1 MASKLQIITEMFNRE
16 ILKVA
21 GSYEDWTSFL
31 RCASNNFKYDFADQ
45 VLIYAQRPDA
55 TACAEIEVW
64 NKRMNRWVNRGATGI
79 ALLDYSGN
87 SQKLRYVFDVSDT
100 NSYYG
105 YEVPRWKVKE
115 RDRKSVV

>member
-64 NKRMNRWVNRGATGI
+64 NKRMNRWVKKGCNRHST
-79 ALLDYSGN
+79 
-87 SQKLRYVFDVSDT
+87 
-100 NSYYG
+100 
-105 YEVPRWKVKE
+105 PRLF
-115 RDRKSVV
+115 R

>member
-64 NKRMNRWVNRGATGI
+64 NKRMNRWVKRGATGI

-87 SQKLRYVFDVSDT
+87 SQKLRYVFDVSD
-100 NSYYG
+100 
-105 YEVPRWKVKE
+105 
-115 RDRKSVV
+115 RKSVV